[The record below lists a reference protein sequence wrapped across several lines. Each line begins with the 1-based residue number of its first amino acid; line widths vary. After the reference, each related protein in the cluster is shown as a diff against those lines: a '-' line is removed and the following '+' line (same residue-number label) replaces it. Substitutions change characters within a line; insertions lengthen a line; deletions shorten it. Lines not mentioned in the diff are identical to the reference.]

1 MITITN
7 LLIAV
12 SVLVLALVLDLIF
25 GDPSP
30 NYPWRIQF
38 KLHPTVLMGKFTKI
52 LEPHFKNPNPKIE
65 KLNGIILALIVILT
79 FTLPVYFGLRII
91 YAYIGILVYI
101 LVAAVILKLTICMK
115 LETDW
120 GLSLIHI

>member
-12 SVLVLALVLDLIF
+12 SILVLALLLDLIF

-30 NYPWRIQF
+30 NYPQKLRF
-38 KLHPTVLMGKFTKI
+38 KLHPTVWMGKLTTV

-65 KLNGIILALIVILT
+65 KIGGVLLALTVIIA
-79 FTLPVYFGLRII
+79 FTLPVYFGLKI
-91 YAYIGILVYI
+91 VYTC
-101 LVAAVILKLTICMK
+101 LGV
-115 LETDW
+115 
-120 GLSLIHI
+120 